1 MTGEKSLSLFRI
13 DVSFPAF
20 TSELKSALKK
30 FRTFKADITRA
41 LEEIE
46 ANPRAGD
53 QIPNTKSN
61 LFKLRIGVKGQMGKS
76 GGYRMI
82 YHIDWDGMVITPIAL
97 YFKPDKPIMPDTE
110 VARRFGDL
118 LRHLALTAPPKPPS
132 ALPD

>member
-20 TSELKSALKK
+20 TSELKSAPKK
-30 FRTFKADITRA
+30 FRTFKAASRGRWRRS
-41 LEEIE
+41 E

-82 YHIDWDGMVITPIAL
+82 YHIDWDGMVIAA
-97 YFKPDKPIMPDTE
+97 DSS
-110 VARRFGDL
+110 L
-118 LRHLALTAPPKPPS
+118 L
-132 ALPD
+132 